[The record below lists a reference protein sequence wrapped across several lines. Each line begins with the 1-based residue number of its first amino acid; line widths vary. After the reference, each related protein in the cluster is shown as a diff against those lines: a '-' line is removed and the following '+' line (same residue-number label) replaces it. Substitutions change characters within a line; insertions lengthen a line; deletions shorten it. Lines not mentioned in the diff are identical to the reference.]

1 MKELLWA
8 EKQKLRHSK
17 IIWITVFAVIMVAVI
32 VFAQGQFVFNGS
44 RYVDGAG
51 WFMTASQS
59 LATFYVLPAVIA
71 LLGSYMICREEQE
84 DTMKSL
90 QLIPVNET
98 KLTAAKMI
106 AINPFT
112 RVVIDKHKSKIYLS
126 AKEFDLLYFLYSH
139 RGQVFSKEQLYENVW
154 GYDDMPA
161 SSNLTSFIRKLRK
174 KVEPDP
180 NNPQY
185 IITVWGVGYKF
196 SEEKP

>member
-1 MKELLWA
+1 MAVGYSLKNV
-8 EKQKLRHSK
+8 SK
-17 IIWITVFAVIMVAVI
+17 NAVASFTV
-32 VFAQGQFVFNGS
+32 S
-44 RYVDGAG
+44 
-51 WFMTASQS
+51 AST
-59 LATFYVLPAVIA
+59 LASASCAF
-71 LLGSYMICREEQE
+71 GSYLFLRL
-84 DTMKSL
+84 SL
-90 QLIPVNET
+90 RIVILWISCWLVAFVLQDNIVSLDIPVYISPST
-98 KLTAAKMI
+98 PTVI
-106 AINPFT
+106 SRQTTDFAINPFT